1 MNKKELVKY
10 AFIVLKMKTQ
20 QNRLTNEMTNESK
33 HEREKERE
41 KLHECHAK
49 KKKKKLSKT
58 ETFLF

>member
-10 AFIVLKMKTQ
+10 TFIVLKIKTQ
-20 QNRLTNEMTNESK
+20 QKRLTNEMTNESK
-33 HEREKERE
+33 HEREKKQE

-49 KKKKKLSKT
+49 KKWSKT